1 MYYQRIVE
9 MDTLKIQLGK
19 RSREATPASSRKRP
33 KQPIVEGAD
42 HGAEE
47 AADDEDEDEDEIH
60 QFRRVYVLH
69 KNLVRLP
76 TSPLLHVQHD
86 YPLFDGQQEL
96 RNIRGISS
104 YWSVPEQTYFPALLG
119 HFGTDWHG
127 IAFWMITKTH
137 IMVYTTIYFLF
148 FIKNGLLYRPIV
160 IRVVVLL
167 TSRRRS
173 GIIITAK

>member
-9 MDTLKIQLGK
+9 MDTPKIQPGK

-86 YPLFDGQQEL
+86 YSLFDGQQER
-96 RNIRGISS
+96 RNIQGISS
-104 YWSVPEQTYFPALLG
+104 YWSVPEQTYFPVLLG

-127 IAFWMITKTH
+127 IAVVMIAATH
-137 IMVYTTIYFLF
+137 IMMVYTTIFLIF
-148 FIKNGLLYRPIV
+148 FINFF
-160 IRVVVLL
+160 
-167 TSRRRS
+167 
-173 GIIITAK
+173 